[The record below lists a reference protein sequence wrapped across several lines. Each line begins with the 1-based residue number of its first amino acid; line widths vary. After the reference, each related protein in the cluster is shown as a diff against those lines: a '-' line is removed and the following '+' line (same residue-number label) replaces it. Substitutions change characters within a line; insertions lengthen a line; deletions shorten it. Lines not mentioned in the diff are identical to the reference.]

1 MRHKS
6 PSKKYLLHV
15 CQLRSQLLKGKGRE
29 GGKERERQ
37 RQEEKGER
45 WRKEE
50 TERVRERT
58 N

>member
-29 GGKERERQ
+29 GGKERETETR
-37 RQEEKGER
+37 RERGEMEKGR
-45 WRKEE
+45 NRD
-50 TERVRERT
+50 
-58 N
+58 